1 MAFSIRGNGGEI
13 NVTPLIDVLLV
24 LLVIF
29 LIVMPSGVKFE
40 PVAMP
45 PKHDHVDPQPH
56 LIVKVHADLSVTIV
70 DEDTQTE
77 LTAPEMAMG
86 LRSHLRDTHH
96 VVFVEMPEDMPWDHV
111 VSTIDT
117 IHGVAPPATQVAL
130 VMEQ

>member
-1 MAFSIRGNGGEI
+1 MAFSIRGKGGEI

-29 LIVMPSGVKFE
+29 LIILPQGVKFE

-45 PKHDHVDPQPH
+45 PKHTIHVDPQPH
-56 LIVKVHADLSVTIV
+56 LIVKVHADLSVTII
-70 DEDTQTE
+70 DEDLETDLQ
-77 LTAPEMAMG
+77 APEMAAG

-96 VVFVEMPEDMPWDHV
+96 VVFVEMPDDMPWDHV

-117 IHGVAPPATQVAL
+117 IHGVAPPTTQVAL
-130 VMEQ
+130 VME